1 MTDRSPDQRVADWL
15 RSGPEAVAAEFVD
28 ATLRP
33 IPRMRQRRS
42 WRIALERRS
51 WLLQPA
57 ALGVAGLLIVGVIG
71 LVGSIGRGPVEPSAP
86 ASPTTPTFELRISP
100 SDSSDRIPDT
110 GPYVTDPSAT
120 TNTCSRLAD
129 GFWRMRYSGGEPYVR
144 LDVIVG
150 PEAAAGGRSTDV
162 SGEIVI
168 GSPLT
173 TLLNFDQ
180 PGYRS
185 GDAPG
190 RSSASVETT
199 VDTDRITFQIAATT
213 PRAKVDFTDYPYSVE
228 VDLTIACPT

>member
-1 MTDRSPDQRVADWL
+1 MTDRSRDQRLADWL
-15 RSGPEAVAAEFVD
+15 RSGPEAAAPGFVE

-42 WRIALERRS
+42 WRIGLERRGRP
-51 WLLQPA
+51 LLQPA
-57 ALGVAGLLIVGVIG
+57 ALGLAALLIIGALGV
-71 LVGSIGRGPVEPSAP
+71 VGSVGRGLIGPSAP
-86 ASPTTPTFELRISP
+86 TGPTFELRISP
-100 SDSSDRIPDT
+100 SDSSVAIPDT

-120 TNTCSRLAD
+120 TNTCSQLAD
-129 GFWRMRYSGGEPYVR
+129 GFWRMRYSGGDPYVR

-150 PEAAAGGRSTDV
+150 PEAAAGGRSRDV
-162 SGEIVI
+162 SAEIVI

-190 RSSASVETT
+190 RSTAIVDTT
-199 VDTDRITFQIAATT
+199 VGSEGITFDIAATT
-213 PRAKVDFTDYPYSVE
+213 PRAQIDFTDYPYTVE
-228 VDLTIACPT
+228 VGLTIVCPT